1 MARRPRWSAAVAGGR
16 RPAAV
21 SGGGRLTRNP
31 GSRAVNYGVIGNC
44 QVAALI
50 DEQARFVWACLPRP
64 DGDPVFSALLQKE
77 GGNSEHGVF
86 AIDILDFARAEQNY
100 LRNSAVIE
108 TRLYDSRGGCCRIV
122 DFAPRF
128 RSRGRMFRPMMFVR
142 TVEPLAGRP
151 TLRPRLT
158 PTAGFGE
165 RVEPGVMGSHHIR
178 FAADGMNYRLTTDA
192 SLAALLER
200 RPVVLEQPLHFI
212 VGPDETM
219 EESPAALAR
228 EFFGATLSYWQEWVR
243 TLSVPADW
251 QDAVIRSAI
260 TLKLCT
266 YEDTGAVLAAL
277 TTSIPEAAHSTR
289 NWDYRYCWLRDSYFV
304 IQTLNRL
311 GATRTMEAY
320 LHYIDNIIASS
331 TADTLQPLYGISGD
345 PYAEEKIAG

>member
-50 DEQARFVWACLPRP
+50 DEQARIVWACLPRP

-77 GGNSEHGVF
+77 GGDSRTGVF
-86 AIDILDFARAEQNY
+86 AIDMVDLTRTEQQY
-100 LRNSAVIE
+100 LRNSAILE
-108 TRLYDSRGGCCRIV
+108 TKLYDSHGGVVRIV

-128 RSRGRMFRPMMFVR
+128 RTRGRVFRPMMFVR
-142 TVEPLAGRP
+142 LVEPVNGRP
-151 TLRPRLT
+151 TLRLRLR
-158 PTAGFGE
+158 PTSSYGE
-165 RVEPGVMGSHHIR
+165 RCDPGVMGSHHIR

-192 SLAALLER
+192 SLAALLENR
-200 RPVVLEQPLHFI
+200 AVVLERPLHFI
-212 VGPDETM
+212 VGPDETLQ
-219 EESPAALAR
+219 ESPAALVR
-228 EFFGATLSYWQEWVR
+228 EFLGATLSYWQEWVR
-243 TLSVPADW
+243 TLAVPADW
-251 QDAVIRSAI
+251 QDAVIRAAI

-320 LHYIDNIIASS
+320 LHYIDHIIASS
-331 TADTLQPLYGISGD
+331 TADTLQPLYGITGD
-345 PYAEEKIAG
+345 PRATEKIAG